1 MKTVEDLKIGEK
13 VYYVKNL
20 DVTWFYYQGVHIN
33 NKSYHILI
41 DEYEEPFR
49 MYKDTLSNILEKSTS
64 DYGKAKE
71 LLIEK
76 LREKIEF
83 WENIDKR

>member
-1 MKTVEDLKIGEK
+1 MKTIEDLKIGEK

-33 NKSYHILI
+33 NKAYHILI
-41 DEYEEPFR
+41 DEYETPFR
-49 MYKDTLSNILEKSTS
+49 MYKDTLSSILQESTS
-64 DYGKAKE
+64 DYGEAKE
-71 LLIEK
+71 LLLDK